1 MARPIKE
8 TPILIGKDAERF
20 KKDMEETR
28 NKRISPE
35 ERERIEKNYREFKK
49 ACTFEW

>member
-8 TPILIGKDAERF
+8 TPILFGKDAERF

-28 NKRISPE
+28 NKRNSPE
-35 ERERIEKNYREFKK
+35 ERKRIEKNYNEFKK
-49 ACTFEW
+49 SCTFEW

>member
-8 TPILIGKDAERF
+8 TPILFGKDAERF
-20 KKDMEETR
+20 KADMEATR
-28 NKRISPE
+28 NKRISQE
-35 ERERIEKNYREFKK
+35 ERERIEKNYLEFKK